1 MGKDTENR
9 YGKILGII
17 GNILLWVA
25 ILAYFIVV
33 PLYFVNGYEKIAT
46 HKFKCFMEISKY
58 SAIILGVFILL
69 YLSTWGFNKEER
81 AVFKP
86 LHKTD
91 LGMLIFILICFI
103 SYRFS
108 PYRTVGIGNKAED
121 DWFYEGSLY
130 GARGW
135 FMGFILFLILV
146 FLYFAI
152 SRFFKYTNWVW
163 VPILIVSSVAF
174 LWGMLNRYGIYP
186 IEMEFS
192 NSSFISSFGNI
203 NWFAGFVSV
212 IAPITV
218 GLFYSAD
225 TAAQK
230 AILTIPLVLSHGIVF
245 LNNSDSIVFGYV
257 IAFFVLLLYSLDDKR
272 KMIRFATVVF
282 SFSAVGMGLF
292 FMDKAFPGVKEG
304 TSAFADIFTK
314 GPTAIAIFAV
324 SVVFLAV
331 MELFEEEK
339 LKYSEKAG
347 KLARKILLI
356 AFLSIVG
363 LFILLLIIN
372 TVSGGKVPVIGSMDA
387 FTFSSS
393 WGSDR
398 GATWTSGALLFK
410 DLSFGR
416 KLIGVGPDMFYFGL
430 KDSETA
436 YAYATSIFDNSR
448 LTNAH
453 NELLTLL
460 INVGL
465 LGVTSFIFMVV
476 SAFKTFLRAS
486 KESPYIIA
494 FALSVV
500 CYMANN
506 MFSFEQIT
514 NTPFFFLMIAMGA
527 AAVARETGKAQC

>member
-1 MGKDTENR
+1 MGIDTENR
-9 YGKILGII
+9 YGKVLGII
-17 GNILLWVA
+17 GNILLWAA

-58 SAIILGVFILL
+58 AAIILGAFILL

-91 LGMLIFILICFI
+91 LGMLAFVLICFI
-103 SYRFS
+103 SYRIS
-108 PYRTVGIGNKAED
+108 PYRTVGLSKKAED

-130 GARGW
+130 GAKGW
-135 FMGFILFLILV
+135 FMGFMLFLILV

-152 SRFFKYTNWVW
+152 SRFFKYTNWIW
-163 VPILIVSSVAF
+163 VPILAVSSIVF
-174 LWGMLNRYGIYP
+174 LWGMLNRYGVFP
-186 IEMEFS
+186 IEMEFA
-192 NSSFISSFGNI
+192 NESFISSFGNI

-212 IAPITV
+212 VAPIVV

-225 TAAQK
+225 TAVK
-230 AILTIPLVLSHGIVF
+230 KGILILPLVLSHGIVF

-257 IAFFVLLLYSLDDKR
+257 VMFLVLLLYSLDKKE
-272 KMIRFATVVF
+272 KMLRFAIVEF

-292 FMDKAFPGVKEG
+292 FMDKALPGIKEG
-304 TSAFADIFTK
+304 TSALADIFTK
-314 GPTAIAIFAV
+314 GPTAVVIFAV

-331 MELFEEEK
+331 MGLFEEDK

-347 KLARKILLI
+347 ILVRKIILTSVLILTGLFVLLI
-356 AFLSIVG
+356 T
-363 LFILLLIIN
+363 IN
-372 TVSGGKVPVIGSMDA
+372 TASGGKLPVIGDMA
-387 FTFSSS
+387 VFNFTEK
-393 WGSDR
+393 WGSSR
-398 GATWTSGALLFK
+398 GATWTSGAMLFK

-416 KLIGVGPDMFYFGL
+416 KIIGVGPDMFYFGL
-430 KDSETA
+430 KDSEKA
-436 YAYATSIFDNSR
+436 YAYAYSIFEDSR

-460 INVGL
+460 NNVGL
-465 LGVTSFIFMVV
+465 LGVTSFIFMFV
-476 SAFKTFLRAS
+476 SAFKAFIRAA

-494 FALSVV
+494 FALSVI
-500 CYMANN
+500 CYIANN

-514 NTPFFFLMIAMGA
+514 NTPFFFLVIAMGA
-527 AAVARETGKAQC
+527 AAVARERGRAQC

>member
-1 MGKDTENR
+1 MGKDAETR
-9 YGKILGII
+9 YGKILGIT

-25 ILAYFIVV
+25 ILAYFIIV

-46 HKFKCFMEISKY
+46 YKFKCFMEISKY
-58 SAIILGVFILL
+58 AAIILGVYILL

-91 LGMLIFILICFI
+91 LGMLAFILICLI
-103 SYRFS
+103 SYRIS
-108 PYRTVGIGNKAED
+108 PYRTVGLSSKAED

-152 SRFFKYTNWVW
+152 SRFFKYTNWIW
-163 VPILIVSSVAF
+163 VPILVVSSVVF
-174 LWGMLNRYGIYP
+174 LWGMLNRYGVYP
-186 IEMEFS
+186 IEMEYA
-192 NSSFISSFGNI
+192 NSGFISSFGNI

-212 IAPITV
+212 VAPIVV

-225 TAAQK
+225 TAFK
-230 AILTIPLVLSHGIVF
+230 KGILIIPLILSHGIVF

-257 IAFFVLLLYSLDDKR
+257 IMLFVLLLYSLDKKE
-272 KMIRFATVVF
+272 KMIRFALVVF
-282 SFSAVGMGLF
+282 SFTAVGMGLF

-304 TSAFADIFTK
+304 TSAFADVFTK
-314 GPTAIAIFAV
+314 GATAIAIFAV

-331 MELFEEEK
+331 MGLFEEDR

-347 KLARKILLI
+347 ILARRILLT
-356 AFLSIVG
+356 AALLFTG
-363 LFILLLIIN
+363 LFALLIVIN
-372 TVSGGKVPVIGSMDA
+372 TASGGKLPVIGTMDVFN
-387 FTFSSS
+387 FTEK
-393 WGSDR
+393 WGSSR
-398 GATWTSGALLFK
+398 GATWTSGAMLFK

-430 KDSETA
+430 KDSEEA
-436 YAYATSIFDNSR
+436 YAYAYSIFENSR

-460 INVGL
+460 VNVGL
-465 LGVTSFIFMVV
+465 LGVTSFVFMFV
-476 SAFKTFLRAS
+476 SAFKTFVCAA

-494 FALSVV
+494 FALSVI
-500 CYMANN
+500 CYIANN

-514 NTPFFFLMIAMGA
+514 NTPFFFLVIAMGA
-527 AAVARETGKAQC
+527 AAVARESAKA

>member
-9 YGKILGII
+9 YGKVLGII
-17 GNILLWVA
+17 GNILLWAA

-46 HKFKCFMEISKY
+46 HKYKCFMEISKY
-58 SAIILGVFILL
+58 SAIIIGAFILL

-91 LGMLIFILICFI
+91 FGMLAFVIICFI
-103 SYRFS
+103 SYRIS
-108 PYRTVGIGNKAED
+108 PYRTVGLSKKAED

-130 GARGW
+130 GAKGW

-152 SRFFKYTNWVW
+152 SRFFKYTNWIW
-163 VPILIVSSVAF
+163 APILAVSSAVF
-174 LWGMLNRYGIYP
+174 VWGMLNRYGVHP
-186 IEMEFS
+186 IEMEYS
-192 NSSFISSFGNI
+192 NETFISSFGNI

-212 IAPITV
+212 VAPISV

-225 TAAQK
+225 TTVK
-230 AILTIPLVLSHGIVF
+230 KSFLILPLVLSHGIVF

-257 IAFFVLLLYSLDDKR
+257 IMFLVLLLYSLDNKE
-272 KMIRFATVVF
+272 KMMRFAVAAF
-282 SFSAVGMGLF
+282 SFTAVGMGLF
-292 FMDKAFPGVKEG
+292 FIDKALPGVKEG
-304 TSAFADIFTK
+304 TSALADIFTK

-331 MELFEEEK
+331 MGLFEEDK

-347 KLARKILLI
+347 KIARKIILAAVLVI
-356 AFLSIVG
+356 AG
-363 LFILLLIIN
+363 LYVILLVIN
-372 TVSGGKVPVIGSMDA
+372 TASNGALPIIGGSRL
-387 FTFSSS
+387 FTFDGR
-393 WGSDR
+393 WGSNR
-398 GATWTSGALLFK
+398 GATWTSGVMLFK

-430 KDSETA
+430 KDSEEA
-436 YAYATSIFDNSR
+436 YAYTYAIFENSR

-460 INVGL
+460 NNVGL
-465 LGVTSFIFMVV
+465 LGVTSFIFMFV
-476 SAFKTFLRAS
+476 SAFKTFIRAA

-494 FALSVV
+494 FALSVI
-500 CYMANN
+500 CYIANN

-514 NTPFFFLMIAMGA
+514 NTPFFFLVIALGA
-527 AAVARETGKAQC
+527 AAVARERGRARC